1 MISTKQTVKHS
12 LHDEIIYKNQENVLT
27 GKQYLL
33 LIPLT
38 KFFCKAENINKLKSV
53 LNGESKL
60 SLRLIDWFVTNYSKK
75 NLVMYNLNKLKKE
88 SNLSKIETDSGIDT
102 DDNTTIEYFS
112 DYFNVFSDYRAQ
124 LKSLNKKNFDPFCR
138 RSRIKFFYGMTDY
151 IITTVGQ
158 LNFFKWAIENYI
170 LEYIENNMTEIETD
184 MDKNAYNKKLILEK
198 TKKKKNKN
206 TDKINNKQYNKVK
219 SKLNDTTTNKKTDL
233 KKDTVLINEK
243 KTTRRKRKELSVSAN
258 KSFII
263 HNLKAIITFD

>member
-38 KFFCKAENINKLKSV
+38 KFFCQDTNINKLKSI

-75 NLVMYNLNKLKKE
+75 NLVMYNLSKLKKE
-88 SNLSKIETDSGIDT
+88 YIIKTESDSGIDT
-102 DDNTTIEYFS
+102 DDSNTTEYFS
-112 DYFNVFSDYRAQ
+112 DYFNVFSDYRGQ

-138 RSRIKFFYGMTDY
+138 RSRIKFFYGMTNY

-170 LEYIENNMTEIETD
+170 LEYIEKNIKEVEND
-184 MDKNAYNKKLILEK
+184 MDKYAYNKKLILEK
-198 TKKKKNKN
+198 TKKKKGKKYKKS
-206 TDKINNKQYNKVK
+206 DKTV
-219 SKLNDTTTNKKTDL
+219 SKTIDKKTSKKTDNQ
-233 KKDTVLINEK
+233 KDNENCVK
-243 KTTRRKRKELSVSAN
+243 NTRRKRKELSVSAN